1 MWLSFLQWSSL
12 SGQEILWGTTRGRHV
27 LIFRINSKNHWK
39 LFLDFDF
46 LSFLSFLSFS
56 CLSCN
61 CLGACSCASK
71 GEFREDV
78 FYHIRREDLPMSL
91 RGPFKCDHCDK
102 MCKTNIY
109 LGSTW
114 NPSTSPVRILSS
126 PHRYHQ
132 PLEDQKEYAPLTLLS
147 WVRVTPWIRSLQLKF
162 RLLQWQ

>member
-1 MWLSFLQWSSL
+1 MSQL
-12 SGQEILWGTTRGRHV
+12 T
-27 LIFRINSKNHWK
+27 
-39 LFLDFDF
+39 
-46 LSFLSFLSFS
+46 FS

-61 CLGACSCASK
+61 CLGACSCVFK

-78 FYHIRREDLPMSL
+78 FDHIRREDLPMSL

-126 PHRYHQ
+126 PQRYHQ

-147 WVRVTPWIRSLQLKF
+147 WVRVPPWISNRTFSCIHHICTKTKVHRQNWSLLCDETKNGVYGSSLI
-162 RLLQWQ
+162 LL